1 MHVPSDTFEE
11 VSYHFRSVTYT
22 KSTGMYFFF
31 CMVYIVCFLFVF
43 AIVPLEISV
52 GDCYNVSGIS
62 GVVLVTGITL
72 NHKASK
78 YVAVCGFSF
87 F

>member
-1 MHVPSDTFEE
+1 M
-11 VSYHFRSVTYT
+11 
-22 KSTGMYFFF
+22 MYF
-31 CMVYIVCFLFVF
+31 VCFLFVF

-78 YVAVCGFSF
+78 YVAVCCFSF